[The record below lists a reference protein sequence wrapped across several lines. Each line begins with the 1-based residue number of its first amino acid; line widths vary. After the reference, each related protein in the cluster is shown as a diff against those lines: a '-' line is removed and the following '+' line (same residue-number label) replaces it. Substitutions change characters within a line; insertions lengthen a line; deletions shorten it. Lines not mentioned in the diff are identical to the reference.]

1 MIDSKDFET
10 VIDIRNDRDMQ
21 LLRNIYA
28 YGWSEMSLAQQTML
42 PRLIN
47 KDTYND
53 VSFQYPSGMGKSGV
67 YILTML
73 YNLSRNACV
82 SGLIILPTR
91 ELANQVYTVSCAL
104 ARNLQI
110 NICRCIGKEAL
121 SDVNP
126 DWPTIV
132 VGTCGKVID
141 VLCKK
146 GGKPIRQSCF
156 LEYFV
161 VDEVDNFINDNH
173 NKNLHDLESIVKTLC
188 NTDTH
193 LITVS
198 ATFSNYVRDFIRS
211 KMMNKDGKNI
221 EMYLDDCEVTLNGI
235 TQYYVDLTDIVTRQ
249 NVFNAKIETLL
260 DIIPI
265 IGISRGI
272 IFVNH
277 AGHAKQVFDV
287 LTEEKYTCDVIYGK
301 MNQEERNAI
310 MKKFVHSGTN
320 FLIAT
325 DLIARGIDFKD
336 IACVIQLELPVNMED
351 YIHRIGRSGRY
362 GKVGKA
368 ISIICGE
375 EEQHDLDILKDK
387 YEITMR
393 PFEFGEN

>member
-10 VIDIRNDRDMQ
+10 VIEIRNDRDMQ

-42 PRLIN
+42 PKLID

-67 YILTML
+67 YILTLL

-132 VGTCGKVID
+132 IGTCGKVID

-198 ATFSNYVRDFIRS
+198 ATFSNYVRDFIHS

-265 IGISRGI
+265 IGIARGI

-310 MKKFVHSGTN
+310 MKKFAHSGTN

-336 IACVIQLELPVNMED
+336 ISCVIQLELPVNMED

-375 EEQHDLDILKDK
+375 EEQHDLDILKNK

>member
-42 PRLIN
+42 PKLIN

-265 IGISRGI
+265 IGIARGI

-310 MKKFVHSGTN
+310 MKKFAYSGTN

>member
-10 VIDIRNDRDMQ
+10 VIEIRNDRDMQ

-42 PRLIN
+42 PKLMN

-67 YILTML
+67 YILTLL
-73 YNLSRNACV
+73 YNLSRNACI

-188 NTDTH
+188 NVDTH

-249 NVFNAKIETLL
+249 NIFNAKIETLL

-265 IGISRGI
+265 IGIARGI

-287 LTEEKYTCDVIYGK
+287 LTDEKYTCDVIYGK

-310 MKKFVHSGTN
+310 MKKFDHSGTN

-387 YEITMR
+387 YEITMK

>member
-42 PRLIN
+42 PKLID

-67 YILTML
+67 YILTLL

>member
-42 PRLIN
+42 PKLID

-67 YILTML
+67 YILTLL

-110 NICRCIGKEAL
+110 NICRCIGKEVL

-132 VGTCGKVID
+132 IGTCGKVID

-375 EEQHDLDILKDK
+375 EEQHDLDILKNK

-393 PFEFGEN
+393 PFEFGE

>member
-42 PRLIN
+42 PKLIN

-110 NICRCIGKEAL
+110 NICRCIGKEVL

-301 MNQEERNAI
+301 MNQEERNSI

>member
-42 PRLIN
+42 PKLID

-67 YILTML
+67 YILTLL

-265 IGISRGI
+265 IGIARGI

-310 MKKFVHSGTN
+310 MKKFAHSGTN

-325 DLIARGIDFKD
+325 DLIARGIDFRD
-336 IACVIQLELPVNMED
+336 IACVIQLELPINMED

>member
-42 PRLIN
+42 PKLID

-67 YILTML
+67 YILTLL

-188 NTDTH
+188 NSDTH
-193 LITVS
+193 LVTVS

-211 KMMNKDGKNI
+211 KMMNPTGNNI

-265 IGISRGI
+265 IGIARGI

-310 MKKFVHSGTN
+310 MKKFAHSRTN

-387 YEITMR
+387 YEITMK

>member
-42 PRLIN
+42 PKLID

-188 NTDTH
+188 NVDTH

-265 IGISRGI
+265 IGIARGI

-310 MKKFVHSGTN
+310 MKKFDHSGTN

-387 YEITMR
+387 YEITMK

>member
-110 NICRCIGKEAL
+110 NICRCIGKEVL

>member
-42 PRLIN
+42 PKLID

-67 YILTML
+67 YILTLL

-265 IGISRGI
+265 IGIARGI

-310 MKKFVHSGTN
+310 MKKFAHSGTN

-325 DLIARGIDFKD
+325 DLIARGIDFRD

>member
-42 PRLIN
+42 PKLIV

-67 YILTML
+67 YILTLL

-265 IGISRGI
+265 IGIARGI

-310 MKKFVHSGTN
+310 MKKFAHSGTN

>member
-42 PRLIN
+42 PKLIN

-67 YILTML
+67 YILTLL

-110 NICRCIGKEAL
+110 NICRCIGKEVL

-387 YEITMR
+387 YEITMK

>member
-42 PRLIN
+42 PKLID

-67 YILTML
+67 YILTLL

-211 KMMNKDGKNI
+211 KMMNKDGNNI

-265 IGISRGI
+265 IGIARGI

-310 MKKFVHSGTN
+310 MKKFAHSGTN

-387 YEITMR
+387 YEITMK

>member
-42 PRLIN
+42 PKLID

-67 YILTML
+67 YILTLL

-265 IGISRGI
+265 IGIARGI

-310 MKKFVHSGTN
+310 MKKFAHSGTN

>member
-42 PRLIN
+42 PKLID

-265 IGISRGI
+265 IGIARGI

-310 MKKFVHSGTN
+310 MKKFDHSGTN

-387 YEITMR
+387 YEITMK

>member
-42 PRLIN
+42 PKLID

-188 NTDTH
+188 NVDTH

-221 EMYLDDCEVTLNGI
+221 EMYLDDYEVTLNGI

-265 IGISRGI
+265 IGIARGI

-310 MKKFVHSGTN
+310 MKKFDHSGTN

-387 YEITMR
+387 YEITMK

>member
-42 PRLIN
+42 PKLIN

-67 YILTML
+67 YILTLL

>member
-42 PRLIN
+42 PKLIN

-110 NICRCIGKEAL
+110 NICRCIGKETL

-161 VDEVDNFINDNH
+161 IDEVDNFINDNH
-173 NKNLHDLESIVKTLC
+173 NKNLHDLESIIKALC

-198 ATFSNYVRDFIRS
+198 ATFSNYVRDFIRN
-211 KMMNKDGKNI
+211 KMMNPSGNNI

-265 IGISRGI
+265 IGIARGI

-287 LTEEKYTCDVIYGK
+287 LIEEKYTCDVIYGK

-310 MKKFVHSGTN
+310 MKKFAHSGTN

-387 YEITMR
+387 YEITMK

>member
-42 PRLIN
+42 PKLIN

-188 NTDTH
+188 NVDTH
-193 LITVS
+193 LVTVS

-211 KMMNKDGKNI
+211 KMMNKDGNNI

-265 IGISRGI
+265 IGIARGI

-287 LTEEKYTCDVIYGK
+287 LTDEKYTCDVIYGK

-310 MKKFVHSGTN
+310 MKKFDHSGTN

-387 YEITMR
+387 YEITMK

>member
-42 PRLIN
+42 PKLIN

-67 YILTML
+67 YILTLL

-132 VGTCGKVID
+132 IGTCGKVID

-146 GGKPIRQSCF
+146 NGKPIRQSCF

-188 NTDTH
+188 NVDTH
-193 LITVS
+193 LVTVS

-211 KMMNKDGKNI
+211 KMMNPTGNNI

-265 IGISRGI
+265 IGIARGI

-310 MKKFVHSGTN
+310 MKKFAHSGTN

-387 YEITMR
+387 YEITMK

>member
-42 PRLIN
+42 PKLID

-67 YILTML
+67 YILTLL

-265 IGISRGI
+265 IGIARGI

-310 MKKFVHSGTN
+310 MKKFAHSGTN

-387 YEITMR
+387 YEIIMKS
-393 PFEFGEN
+393 FEFGEN

>member
-42 PRLIN
+42 PKLID

-67 YILTML
+67 YILTLL

-146 GGKPIRQSCF
+146 GGKPIRQSS
-156 LEYFV
+156 
-161 VDEVDNFINDNH
+161 D
-173 NKNLHDLESIVKTLC
+173 ESIEKL
-188 NTDTH
+188 
-193 LITVS
+193 
-198 ATFSNYVRDFIRS
+198 
-211 KMMNKDGKNI
+211 DG
-221 EMYLDDCEVTLNGI
+221 
-235 TQYYVDLTDIVTRQ
+235 
-249 NVFNAKIETLL
+249 
-260 DIIPI
+260 
-265 IGISRGI
+265 
-272 IFVNH
+272 
-277 AGHAKQVFDV
+277 
-287 LTEEKYTCDVIYGK
+287 
-301 MNQEERNAI
+301 
-310 MKKFVHSGTN
+310 
-320 FLIAT
+320 
-325 DLIARGIDFKD
+325 
-336 IACVIQLELPVNMED
+336 
-351 YIHRIGRSGRY
+351 
-362 GKVGKA
+362 
-368 ISIICGE
+368 
-375 EEQHDLDILKDK
+375 
-387 YEITMR
+387 
-393 PFEFGEN
+393 

>member
-42 PRLIN
+42 PKLID

-67 YILTML
+67 YILTLL

-265 IGISRGI
+265 IGIARGI

-310 MKKFVHSGTN
+310 MKKFAHSGTN

-393 PFEFGEN
+393 PFEFGE

>member
-1 MIDSKDFET
+1 M
-10 VIDIRNDRDMQ
+10 
-21 LLRNIYA
+21 
-28 YGWSEMSLAQQTML
+28 
-42 PRLIN
+42 
-47 KDTYND
+47 
-53 VSFQYPSGMGKSGV
+53 
-67 YILTML
+67 
-73 YNLSRNACV
+73 
-82 SGLIILPTR
+82 
-91 ELANQVYTVSCAL
+91 
-104 ARNLQI
+104 
-110 NICRCIGKEAL
+110 
-121 SDVNP
+121 
-126 DWPTIV
+126 
-132 VGTCGKVID
+132 ID

-146 GGKPIRQSCF
+146 YGKPIRQDCF

-173 NKNLHDLESIVKTLC
+173 NKNLHDLEGIVKTLC
-188 NTDTH
+188 NDDTH

-198 ATFSNYVRDFIRS
+198 ATFSEYVRDFIRR
-211 KMMNKDGKNI
+211 KMMTPSGNNI

-249 NVFNAKIETLL
+249 NIFNAKIETLL

-265 IGISRGI
+265 IGIARGI

-277 AGHAKQVFDV
+277 AGHAKQVYDV
-287 LTEEKYTCDVIYGK
+287 LTEENYTCDVIYGK

-310 MKKFVHSGTN
+310 MKKFAHSGTN

-336 IACVIQLELPVNMED
+336 IAYVVQLELPVNMED

-368 ISIICGE
+368 ICIISGE
-375 EEQHDLDILKDK
+375 KEQHDLDILREK
-387 YEITMR
+387 YDITMR

>member
-42 PRLIN
+42 PKLIN

-110 NICRCIGKEAL
+110 NICRCIGKEVL

>member
-1 MIDSKDFET
+1 MTDSKDFET
-10 VIDIRNDRDMQ
+10 VIEIRNDRDLQ

-42 PRLIN
+42 PKLMN

-73 YNLSRNACV
+73 YNLSRNPCV

-104 ARNLQI
+104 AKKLQI

-126 DWPTIV
+126 EWPTIV
-132 VGTCGKVID
+132 IGTCGKVID
-141 VLCKK
+141 ILCKK
-146 GGKPIRQSCF
+146 GGRPLKQECA

-161 VDEVDNFINDNH
+161 VDEVDNFICDNH

-188 NTDTH
+188 SVDTH
-193 LITVS
+193 VFTVS
-198 ATFSNYVRDFIRS
+198 ATFSKYVRDFIRS

-235 TQYYVDLTDIVTRQ
+235 TQYYVDLTEIVLRQ
-249 NVFNAKIETLL
+249 NVFNSKIETLL

-265 IGISRGI
+265 IGIARGI

-277 AGHAKQVFDV
+277 AGHAKQVYDV
-287 LTEEKYTCDVIYGK
+287 LIDNNYTCEVIYGK

-310 MKKFVHSGTN
+310 MKKFANSGTN

-336 IACVIQLELPVNMED
+336 VAYVVQLELPVNMED

-375 EEQHDLDILKDK
+375 DEQHNLNILKEK
-387 YEITMR
+387 YDITLR
-393 PFEFGEN
+393 PFEFGE

>member
-42 PRLIN
+42 PKLID

-67 YILTML
+67 YILTLL

-265 IGISRGI
+265 IGIARGI

-310 MKKFVHSGTN
+310 MKKFAHSGTN

-387 YEITMR
+387 YEITMK

>member
-42 PRLIN
+42 PKLIN

-110 NICRCIGKEAL
+110 NICRCIGKEVL

-132 VGTCGKVID
+132 IGTCGKVID

-211 KMMNKDGKNI
+211 KMMNKDGNNI

-393 PFEFGEN
+393 PFEFGE

>member
-42 PRLIN
+42 PKLIN

-67 YILTML
+67 YILTLL

-110 NICRCIGKEAL
+110 NICRCIGKEVL

-310 MKKFVHSGTN
+310 MKKFAHSGTN

-387 YEITMR
+387 YEITMK

>member
-42 PRLIN
+42 PKLID

-67 YILTML
+67 YILTLL

-110 NICRCIGKEAL
+110 NICRCIGKEVL

-375 EEQHDLDILKDK
+375 EEQHDLDILKNK

-393 PFEFGEN
+393 PFEFGE